1 MTINNK
7 KVHFLSF
14 SGVNK
19 NDLKPIINRLSSS
32 EDEYDYY
39 QVYDESAQKRKKYDP
54 CLEFVNEEEQ
64 KSEGYDSED
73 SNRADNPRFD
83 YPEFADNEDDSEN
96 DEDEYDVRVK
106 KPTYDFLTNS
116 MIPMK

>member
-39 QVYDESAQKRKKYDP
+39 QVYDESVQKRKNFDSH
-54 CLEFVNEEEQ
+54 LEYVHEEEQ
-64 KSEGYDSED
+64 KSESYDSED
-73 SNRADNPRFD
+73 SNRADNPKFE
-83 YPEFADNEDDSEN
+83 YPEYADNEDDSDG
-96 DEDEYDVRVK
+96 DEDDFDVRKK
-106 KPTYDFLTNS
+106 KPTYDYLSWN
-116 MIPMK
+116 MPAK